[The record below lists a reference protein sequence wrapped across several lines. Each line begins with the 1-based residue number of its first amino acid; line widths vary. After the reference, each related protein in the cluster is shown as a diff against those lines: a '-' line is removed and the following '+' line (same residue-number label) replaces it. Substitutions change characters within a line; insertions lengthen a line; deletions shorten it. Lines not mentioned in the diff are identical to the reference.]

1 MEALS
6 PVLKNKCALKTVFS
20 VLVASQWVQD
30 LPCLEK
36 NRRVTEWLQLVVT
49 IGVSVRQHPEY
60 GLRLSV
66 SRGYFCEV
74 AWLVF
79 EARSGFDFVGATWLP
94 TCSCPAQAQGQWCF
108 LFLHGHRNDY
118 VSVLCNAQV

>member
-1 MEALS
+1 MA
-6 PVLKNKCALKTVFS
+6 PAC
-20 VLVASQWVQD
+20 
-30 LPCLEK
+30 
-36 NRRVTEWLQLVVT
+36 VVT

-66 SRGYFCEV
+66 SRGYLCEV

-94 TCSCPAQAQGQWCF
+94 ACSCPAQPSQWCF
-108 LFLHGHRNDY
+108 LLLHGHSSDDVSVRCEHY
-118 VSVLCNAQV
+118 VSVLCKAQV